1 MLIQRELMKIGCF
14 VRCSMRE
21 KVEVVCAV
29 KLVQKISAKE
39 DYVFLVCFPVHQMII
54 SLKFKK
60 FKTT

>member
-1 MLIQRELMKIGCF
+1 
-14 VRCSMRE
+14 MRE